1 MNIAHF
7 QTDKIQKQPR
17 KQFTFE
23 EDKMLKKAVSDVGDN
38 NWDKVAS
45 LLPNRTPRQCRDRW
59 NKYLSPN
66 IRGSMWTDEE
76 DQLLLSLIQTY
87 GNKWSKIS
95 TFIKGR
101 SDISI
106 KNRYKQLV
114 SQNSQTYQS
123 FTPIPSAKPEIQNTS
138 SPINTQNSSENN
150 NNTNPQ
156 ITMQTTLYEPK
167 PKSFLK
173 TIVIDPIIAENAAIY
188 NTKAIEQL
196 RELFD
201 SLGPIEPHPFTRPSL
216 KM

>member
-1 MNIAHF
+1 MNI
-7 QTDKIQKQPR
+7 QNITSDIKQKQPR

-23 EDKMLKKAVSDVGDN
+23 EDKMLKKAVSDIGEN
-38 NWDKVAS
+38 AWEKVAS

-76 DQLLLSLIQTY
+76 DQLLLSMIQKY
-87 GNKWSKIS
+87 GNKWSKIA

-114 SQNSQTYQS
+114 SQGSHVLKNS
-123 FTPIPSAKPEIQNTS
+123 TPIHSSNDESHNIQ
-138 SPINTQNSSENN
+138 ITQNLMQSSS
-150 NNTNPQ
+150 NTDTRT
-156 ITMQTTLYEPK
+156 ITEKQNISTEQPK
-167 PKSFLK
+167 QFLK
-173 TIVIDPIIAENAAIY
+173 TITLDPIIAENASIY

-201 SLGPIEPHPFTRPSL
+201 SLGPIEPNPCSRPSL